1 MNGQT
6 TGRGAEGEL
15 THVDRQGKAR
25 IVDITGKAPTV
36 REAEARCSV
45 VTTAELGA
53 VLTESGT
60 AELIESA
67 RFAGI
72 LAAKQTA
79 VLIPLCHPI
88 RIDGIAVDVES
99 TTDGFRVRA
108 VATITER
115 TGVEMEA
122 LTACAVAG
130 LVLLQP
136 LLEVDPDTSVEG
148 LTLWRKTG
156 GRSGTWRRG
165 EDAGAPWPERDPPG
179 TPPAAPGRQGRI

>member
-1 MNGQT
+1 
-6 TGRGAEGEL
+6 L

-25 IVDITGKAPTV
+25 IVDITGKTPTV

-45 VTTAELGA
+45 VTTADLGGW
-53 VLTESGT
+53 LTDAGM

-88 RIDGIAVDVES
+88 RIDGIAVDVRAA
-99 TTDGFRVRA
+99 TDGFRIRA
-108 VATITER
+108 VAAITER

-122 LTACAVAG
+122 LTACTVAG

-136 LLEVDPDTSVEG
+136 LLEVDPDASVEG

-156 GRSGTWRRG
+156 GRSGPWRRSG
-165 EDAGAPWPERDPPG
+165 DPEAPGPEEDPPG
-179 TPPAAPGRQGRI
+179 ARRRSPGR

>member
-1 MNGQT
+1 VNGPT
-6 TGRGAEGEL
+6 VGRGGGGEL

-25 IVDITGKAPTV
+25 IVDITGKVPTV

-45 VTTAELGA
+45 VTAADLDGW
-53 VLTESGT
+53 LTGSGL

-67 RFAGI
+67 RFAAM

-88 RIDGIAVDVES
+88 RIDGITVDVRAA
-99 TTDGFRVRA
+99 TDGFRVRA

-122 LTACAVAG
+122 LTACTVAG

-156 GRSGTWRRG
+156 GRSGTWRRTG
-165 EDAGAPWPERDPPG
+165 DPEARGPQPDPPG
-179 TPPAAPGRQGRI
+179 TPPAPPGRQGRT

>member
-1 MNGQT
+1 VKEQT
-6 TGRGAEGEL
+6 AGCGAKGAL
-15 THVDRQGKAR
+15 THVDRHGKAH
-25 IVDITGKAPTV
+25 IVDITGKTPTV

-45 VTTAELGA
+45 VTSTDPGA
-53 VLTESGT
+53 LLTESGR

-88 RIDGIAVDVES
+88 RIDGITVDVRAAP
-99 TTDGFRVRA
+99 DGFRVRA

-122 LTACAVAG
+122 LTACTVAG

-156 GRSGTWRRG
+156 GRSGTWLRS
-165 EDAGAPWPERDPPG
+165 EDAVGPEQGPPW
-179 TPPAAPGRQGRI
+179 TPPRPPGRQGRT

>member
-1 MNGQT
+1 VKGRT
-6 TGRGAEGEL
+6 TGRGAEGAL
-15 THVDRQGKAR
+15 THVDRHGKAH

-45 VTTAELGA
+45 VTSADLA
-53 VLTESGT
+53 VVLTESAT
-60 AELIESA
+60 AELVESA

-88 RIDGIAVDVES
+88 RIDGIAVDVEA

-122 LTACAVAG
+122 LTACTVAG

-156 GRSGTWRRG
+156 GRSGTWQRG
-165 EDAGAPWPERDPPG
+165 ED
-179 TPPAAPGRQGRI
+179 PAAPGPEGPI

>member
-1 MNGQT
+1 VNRRAA
-6 TGRGAEGEL
+6 GRGADGEL

-45 VTTAELGA
+45 VTTVDLGDW
-53 VLTESGT
+53 LTDSGR

-88 RIDGIAVDVES
+88 RIDGIAVDVRAA
-99 TTDGFRVRA
+99 TDGFRVRA

-122 LTACAVAG
+122 LTACTVAG

-156 GRSGTWRRG
+156 GRSGTWLRR
-165 EDAGAPWPERDPPG
+165 EHPGAP
-179 TPPAAPGRQGRI
+179 PA

>member
-1 MNGQT
+1 
-6 TGRGAEGEL
+6 L

-25 IVDITGKAPTV
+25 IVDITGKTPTA

-45 VTTAELGA
+45 VTAADPGA
-53 VLTESGT
+53 WLTGSAM

-88 RIDGIAVDVES
+88 RIDGIAVDLEA

-122 LTACAVAG
+122 LTACTVAA

-136 LLEVDPDTSVEG
+136 LLEVDPHTSVEG

-156 GRSGTWRRG
+156 GRSGTWQRG
-165 EDAGAPWPERDPPG
+165 EDPAPAGPEG
-179 TPPAAPGRQGRI
+179 GI